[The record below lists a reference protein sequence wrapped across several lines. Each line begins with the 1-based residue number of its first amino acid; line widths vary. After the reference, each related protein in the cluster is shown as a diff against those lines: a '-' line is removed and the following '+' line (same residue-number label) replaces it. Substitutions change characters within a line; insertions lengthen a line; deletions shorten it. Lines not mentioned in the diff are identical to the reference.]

1 MLSQRRI
8 SGLWSGS
15 VLSLGALTL
24 KIKDFY
30 LGTCVAEIHVVVQ
43 DLEQEACP
51 HTARGALSP
60 SSSATQFLITAFKN
74 QPWPRPQIKIF
85 DFDFEVSWERGPRS
99 VTIVFDR
106 IVTAPL
112 KGLCTPSSP

>member
-8 SGLWSGS
+8 SELWSGS

-30 LGTCVAEIHVVVQ
+30 LGTCVAEIHVVLE

-51 HTARGALSP
+51 HTARGPPSP
-60 SSSATQFLITAFKN
+60 NIAAAEFVTMAFKN
-74 QPWPRPQIKIF
+74 EPWP
-85 DFDFEVSWERGPRS
+85 V
-99 VTIVFDR
+99 
-106 IVTAPL
+106 
-112 KGLCTPSSP
+112 

>member
-15 VLSLGALTL
+15 VLFLGALTL

-30 LGTCVAEIHVVVQ
+30 LGTCVSDIHVVLE

-51 HTARGALSP
+51 HTARAP
-60 SSSATQFLITAFKN
+60 
-74 QPWPRPQIKIF
+74 
-85 DFDFEVSWERGPRS
+85 
-99 VTIVFDR
+99 VTKHCGSRVRDNGFQE
-106 IVTAPL
+106 
-112 KGLCTPSSP
+112 

>member
-15 VLSLGALTL
+15 VLCLAALPL
-24 KIKDFY
+24 KIKDSY
-30 LGTCVAEIHVVVQ
+30 LGACVTEIHVVVQ
-43 DLEQEACP
+43 DLEQQACP

-60 SSSATQFLITAFKN
+60 NSSATQFLIAAFKN

-85 DFDFEVSWERGPRS
+85 DFDFEVSCVAYPM
-99 VTIVFDR
+99 
-106 IVTAPL
+106 
-112 KGLCTPSSP
+112 SPDPMHV

>member
-15 VLSLGALTL
+15 ALSLGALTL

-30 LGTCVAEIHVVVQ
+30 LGTCVADIHVVLE

-51 HTARGALSP
+51 HTARAP
-60 SSSATQFLITAFKN
+60 
-74 QPWPRPQIKIF
+74 
-85 DFDFEVSWERGPRS
+85 
-99 VTIVFDR
+99 VTKHCGSRVRDNGFQE
-106 IVTAPL
+106 
-112 KGLCTPSSP
+112 